1 MEAAVPSLT
10 ERMIPAW
17 MLHLANTISAT
28 SCLFASATVT
38 IAPFLMAFV
47 KNSVLLMG
55 PSVTVTLPNNDLY
68 YVDCIER

>member
-1 MEAAVPSLT
+1 
-10 ERMIPAW
+10 
-17 MLHLANTISAT
+17 MLPTANTIST
-28 SCLFASATVT
+28 PSCLFASATVM
-38 IAPFLMAFV
+38 IAHFLMASV